1 MPTMKDCLFCKII
14 SGELPSQKVYEDADT
29 YAFLDI
35 HPINF
40 GHTLVVPKRHAENIH
55 DIPSKDFCALMETA
69 RKLSGVIKEATGAE
83 GINIGINNGS
93 VAGQIIFHLHV
104 HIIPRLPDDGHRHWH
119 GKDYPGDEI
128 KVTAAKIRQLTE
140 TLK

>member
-1 MPTMKDCLFCKII
+1 MNDCLFCKII
-14 SGELPSQKVYEDADT
+14 KGDLPSQKVYEDADT
-29 YAFLDI
+29 FAFLDI
-35 HPINF
+35 HPVNQ
-40 GHTLVVPKRHAENIH
+40 GHTLVVPKVHAENIH
-55 DIPSKDFCALMETA
+55 DISSRDFCALMETA
-69 RKLSGVIKEATGAE
+69 RKLSSVVKVATGAE

-119 GKDYPGDEI
+119 GKDYEGDEI
-128 KVTAAKIRQLTE
+128 EGVAEKIRNQVE

>member
-1 MPTMKDCLFCKII
+1 MNSDCLFCKII
-14 SGELPSQKVYEDADT
+14 KGELPSEKVYEDENS

-35 HPINF
+35 HPINV

-55 DIPSKDFCALMETA
+55 DIPPVDFCALMESA
-69 RKLSGVIKEATGAE
+69 RKLASVVKEATGAE

-104 HIIPRLPDDGHRHWH
+104 HIIPRFQDDGHRHWH
-119 GKDYPGDEI
+119 GKDYQGDELKTI
-128 KVTAAKIRQLTE
+128 AAKIRHEAEKLR
-140 TLK
+140 